1 MAPTHDA
8 LARSRHVP
16 AMAAL
21 IRPADRSDAASLP
34 EIERSAAELF
44 RSVPALA
51 WIADDDV
58 LAPEVHLRFIAA
70 GTAWVAV
77 DDTGKVRGFLSAE
90 RFGQALHIW
99 ELAVHRNWQG
109 QGCGRAL
116 VSQAIEHARRQR
128 LSAVTLTT
136 FRDLPW
142 NEPFYRRLGFEAI
155 EGDALDERLT
165 AVLQHER
172 ELGLPVHLRCAMRLV
187 LDVPRSGTEAAPPAS
202 P

>member
-1 MAPTHDA
+1 MAP
-8 LARSRHVP
+8 
-16 AMAAL
+16 L
-21 IRPADRSDAASLP
+21 IRPATSSDAASLP
-34 EIERSAAELF
+34 DIERSAAALF
-44 RSVPALA
+44 RTVPALA

-58 LAPEVHLRFIAA
+58 LSADVHLRFIAA

-90 RFGQALHIW
+90 RFDDALHIW
-99 ELAVHRNWQG
+99 ELAVHRDSQG

-116 VSQAIEHARRQR
+116 VSEAIAHARRQQ

-142 NEPFYRRLGFEAI
+142 NGPFYRQLGFDPI
-155 EGDALDERLT
+155 EGNALGERLT
-165 AVLQHER
+165 AVLEHER
-172 ELGLPVHLRCAMRLV
+172 ELGLPVHLRCAMRLA
-187 LDVPRSGTEAAPPAS
+187 LDVSGPGNDAAPPAS